1 MTDFLKFLALIGNEL
16 FDLFQ
21 YGAGG
26 TGPDPEYE
34 KMLAMRIVRK
44 VADERA
50 RREIPGP

>member
-1 MTDFLKFLALIGNEL
+1 MTDFLAFLARIGTEL

-21 YGAGG
+21 YSASGNA
-26 TGPDPEYE
+26 PDPEYE

-44 VADERA
+44 VSDDRA

>member
-1 MTDFLKFLALIGNEL
+1 MTDFLKFLALIGTEL

-21 YGAGG
+21 YSVSGNQ
-26 TGPDPEYE
+26 PDPEHE

-44 VADERA
+44 VADDRA